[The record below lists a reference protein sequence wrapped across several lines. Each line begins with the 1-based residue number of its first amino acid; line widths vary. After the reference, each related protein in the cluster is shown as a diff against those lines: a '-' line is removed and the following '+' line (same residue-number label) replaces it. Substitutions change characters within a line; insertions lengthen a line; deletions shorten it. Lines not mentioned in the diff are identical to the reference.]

1 MVRGLL
7 KERIKGYIAKG
18 NAHIMTDFADPSA
31 KRPPGGDLQRLLF
44 WGALAVAA
52 AGAGVAIAAGD
63 SAGQAGVVLLIAIA
77 AAALVFVLWMS
88 RGAGRSVGLFPERG
102 AAEAAALGAERAE
115 FGWLEALDEPAVVV
129 DKTGSPLAANAA
141 YTTIA
146 GIAGAMGES
155 ERPPHLD
162 RLFGAD
168 PLVSPAL
175 FRLSRAASARQVR
188 RELLPPTPLG
198 DQRLRRYEVSVAPLQ
213 GGRILWRLTEQHGV
227 GEAAPDARLRELF
240 IDDAPMGFAAVHAD
254 GVIAYVNR
262 ALCAALGATA
272 EDLVGLR
279 LKDLTKDDPARL
291 LRRDRRAAPT
301 SLVLRALDGRD
312 VTAHVSSLSRAEDPD
327 APLQLYFDFDA
338 AERGAAAPAAVGTA
352 VDANAFFARAPF
364 GAALLDAADPA
375 TAAILDANAALMD
388 MVQGRA
394 SPGAAFVDVFE
405 ASEGASALATRLRQ
419 ASKGIVEMQIA
430 ADPPIAAHVQLT
442 DAGDGRAY
450 AFVVNVS
457 EQRDLQQR
465 LAQAEKMREI
475 GLLAGG
481 VAHDF
486 NNLLTVVMMNCD
498 YLLRRHPVGDP
509 DFQDLSEI
517 NIHAL
522 RAKELSEMLRAYAR
536 QQTFKREVVEPTA
549 FFAGVQELVRRLVG
563 ETITFELR
571 HGRDLPFVKVDKT
584 QLERVI
590 VNLASNARDAMTGKD
605 SAIPKDGRLTIR
617 TTRTTGAE
625 ARALGHTPIED
636 GEYLLIEVI
645 DTGCGIKSEDQA
657 RIFRPFHSTKEAGKG
672 TGLGLAT
679 SYGIVKQHDG
689 YIFFDSRVG
698 VGTTF
703 RVYLRAHEQS
713 VEELAERARV
723 EEDRSVR
730 RVQDVAGRG
739 RILLVED
746 EFGVRKAIARNLSE
760 CGYEVEQAEDGEE
773 GLDKLRATP
782 TPYDLIISDV
792 SMPIMKGPE
801 MLEAAGPEVIGSTP
815 VLFLSGFAPEEFAQ
829 ILEKYPVSYMAKPV
843 GFADLAKRV
852 KELMAA

>member
-1 MVRGLL
+1 
-7 KERIKGYIAKG
+7 
-18 NAHIMTDFADPSA
+18 MTETAEQQP
-31 KRPPGGDLQRLLF
+31 KRLPGGDVQRLLF

-52 AGAGVAIAAGD
+52 AGAGVAIAAGE
-63 SAGQAGVVLLIAIA
+63 SAGRAGVVLMIAIA
-77 AAALVFVLWMS
+77 AAALVFVVWMS

-102 AAEAAALGAERAE
+102 AAEAAALGVERAE
-115 FGWLEALDEPAVVV
+115 FAWLDALDEPALVV
-129 DKTGSPLAANAA
+129 DKTGSPLAANSAYAA
-141 YTTIA
+141 IA
-146 GIAGAMGES
+146 GVAGALGES

-175 FRLSRAASARQVR
+175 FRLSRAATARQLR
-188 RELLPPTPLG
+188 RELLPPTTLG
-198 DQRLRRYEVSVAPLQ
+198 DGGLHRYEVSVAPLP
-213 GGRILWRLTEQHGV
+213 GGRILWRLTEQHPV
-227 GEAAPDARLRELF
+227 GDAAPDARLRELF

-254 GVIAYVNR
+254 GVVAYVNR
-262 ALCAALGATA
+262 AFCAALGG
-272 EDLVGLR
+272 EPDDLIGLR
-279 LKDLTKDDPARL
+279 LKDLTKDDPQRL
-291 LRRDRRAAPT
+291 LRRDRRMAPVGFT
-301 SLVLRALDGRD
+301 LKHFDGREID
-312 VTAHVSSLSRAEDPD
+312 AKAITLSRTDEPD
-327 APLQLYFDFDA
+327 APLQIYFDFDVQGRA
-338 AERGAAAPAAVGTA
+338 PSSTPHAAASA
-352 VDANAFFARAPF
+352 DANAFFLRSPF
-364 GAALLDAADPA
+364 GAALLDGSDPA
-375 TAAILDANAALMD
+375 TATVLDANAALMD
-388 MVQGRA
+388 MAQGRA
-394 SPGAAFVDVFE
+394 SPGGAFAEIFE
-405 ASEGASALATRLRQ
+405 ASEGPAALAARLRQ
-419 ASKGIVEMQIA
+419 ATKGAVEMQIA
-430 ADPPIAAHVQLT
+430 ADPPIAAHVHFA
-442 DAGDGRAY
+442 DAGDGRSFAY
-450 AFVVNVS
+450 VVNVS

-536 QQTFKREVVEPTA
+536 QQTFKREIVEPTA

-563 ETITFELR
+563 ETIAFELR

-590 VNLASNARDAMTGKD
+590 VNLASNGRDAMTGKD
-605 SAIPKDGRLTIR
+605 STIPKDGKLTIR
-617 TTRTTGAE
+617 TSHTTGAE

-645 DTGCGIKSEDQA
+645 DTGCGIKAEDQA

-689 YIFFDSRVG
+689 YIFFDSRLG

-703 RVYLRAHEQS
+703 RVYLRAHEQTADEIS
-713 VEELAERARV
+713 ERVRL

-773 GLDKLRATP
+773 GLDKLRATE

-801 MLEAAGPEVIGSTP
+801 MLEAAGPEVIGKTP

-829 ILEKYPVSYMAKPV
+829 ILERYPVSYMAKPV